1 LRERHGL
8 LGALRRRA
16 PSRVAIV
23 YRKVRNP
30 MNACPLLARDVDRPG
45 MNKGG
50 DGDEREQDAKN
61 PMVDAD
67 GERGI
72 GCRRVDRRPRDSGV
86 GDLGGQEPR
95 YVQGQETLRE
105 QGGVS
110 GNRRRRHCVLVD
122 VNVSLFAIDFRGD
135 GTQDLDVL
143 LVGPGG
149 SALILSDVGGFTTT
163 SNITVTLDDQQQEPL
178 PSNTALTFGFF
189 QPTNFGSPDT
199 MNLGNG
205 PVTVESGDSLGVFNG
220 VNPNGEW
227 RLFVFDDSPGNDVPV
242 PGSGIIG
249 GWALEITTDNG
260 VPRSAADTFQ
270 AQAGK
275 TLNVPAPGVL
285 ANDSDP
291 DGDVLT
297 AQLINEPRKGTVL
310 LRPDGSFTYRAKK
323 KARGTDFFGY
333 LVRDPSGLTGLEGVS
348 IQIKGKG
355 KKKKGRR

>member
-1 LRERHGL
+1 MNVNRMRRTRWLMRMVSAALAVAVLIGGL
-8 LGALRRRA
+8 GIAELGTSAAKSRA
-16 PSRVAIV
+16 TSRAKKRFENRAVSLAIV
-23 YRKVRNP
+23 
-30 MNACPLLARDVDRPG
+30 D
-45 MNKGG
+45 GG
-50 DGDEREQDAKN
+50 IASSSTIQ
-61 PMVDAD
+61 
-67 GERGI
+67 
-72 GCRRVDRRPRDSGV
+72 
-86 GDLGGQEPR
+86 
-95 YVQGQETLRE
+95 
-105 QGGVS
+105 VS
-110 GNRRRRHCVLVD
+110 GLDAPVTD

-135 GTQDLDVL
+135 GTQDLDVW

-205 PVTVESGDSLGVFNG
+205 PVTVKSGDSLGVFNG
-220 VNPNGEW
+220 VNPRGEW
-227 RLFVFDDSPGNDVPV
+227 RLFVFDDSPGNDVPL

>member
-1 LRERHGL
+1 MRMVSAALAVAVLIGGL
-8 LGALRRRA
+8 GIAELGTSAAKSRA
-16 PSRVAIV
+16 TSRAKKRFENRAVSLAIV
-23 YRKVRNP
+23 
-30 MNACPLLARDVDRPG
+30 D
-45 MNKGG
+45 GG
-50 DGDEREQDAKN
+50 IASSSTIQ
-61 PMVDAD
+61 
-67 GERGI
+67 
-72 GCRRVDRRPRDSGV
+72 
-86 GDLGGQEPR
+86 
-95 YVQGQETLRE
+95 
-105 QGGVS
+105 VS
-110 GNRRRRHCVLVD
+110 GLDAPVTD

>member
-1 LRERHGL
+1 MNVNRMRRTRWLMRMVSAALAVAVLIGGL
-8 LGALRRRA
+8 GIAELGTSAAKSRA
-16 PSRVAIV
+16 TSRAKKRFENRAVSLAIV
-23 YRKVRNP
+23 
-30 MNACPLLARDVDRPG
+30 D
-45 MNKGG
+45 GG
-50 DGDEREQDAKN
+50 IASSSTIQ
-61 PMVDAD
+61 
-67 GERGI
+67 
-72 GCRRVDRRPRDSGV
+72 
-86 GDLGGQEPR
+86 
-95 YVQGQETLRE
+95 
-105 QGGVS
+105 VS
-110 GNRRRRHCVLVD
+110 GLDAPVTD